1 MTNRMLLANMA
12 IVTVICRRGAP
23 ASQRKTEGRADD
35 WERAPL
41 SGNISTAFDTNIWEM
56 YSHFL

>member
-1 MTNRMLLANMA
+1 MLLANMA

-23 ASQRKTEGRADD
+23 ASQRKAEGRADD